1 MITCSG
7 LRDDV
12 SPGVS
17 EVVLDHLAYC
27 RAPRHD
33 EERVEGCSQDGTED
47 EVDVEPGDTLG
58 RYHRGE
64 DASCCNK
71 VREIHQEDSDST
83 LSFFRDE
90 SGVFQSFSCTVELAN
105 SES

>member
-1 MITCSG
+1 MISSCG

-17 EVVLDHLAYC
+17 EVVLNHPAYC
-27 RAPRHD
+27 RTSRHD

-47 EVDVEPGDTLG
+47 EVDVEPGDALRRDDG
-58 RYHRGE
+58 GE

-71 VREIHQEDSDST
+71 VGEVHQEDGDST
-83 LSFFRDE
+83 LSFLGDE
-90 SGVFQSFSCTVELAN
+90 SSVFQSFSGTVQLADR
-105 SES
+105 ES